1 VVTNVVSAYKRI
13 YTVSEKNFLLHTG
26 MWVGSILNDHGKIM
40 KIAAIGQVYRVGKE
54 RLIDLE
60 TEEVEHDQWL
70 VELEKRRKT
79 PE

>member
-1 VVTNVVSAYKRI
+1 
-13 YTVSEKNFLLHTG
+13 